1 MIELGGKFATSHTRQ
16 VTELELVRQSAM
28 RDYHELLG
36 SDTKVVIQNL
46 SLYEPR
52 KSKSRLSLLHIRWNV
67 LILSL
72 HLDRDGI

>member
-16 VTELELVRQSAM
+16 ATELELVRQSAM

-52 KSKSRLSLLHIRWNV
+52 KSKKV
-67 LILSL
+67 
-72 HLDRDGI
+72 G

>member
-52 KSKSRLSLLHIRWNV
+52 KSKKSVEHASHQMERADPFATH
-67 LILSL
+67 
-72 HLDRDGI
+72 